1 MVRYATTSNDLYVF
15 SRSVEGS
22 DVLVLV
28 NLGKDAQ
35 AVEITSEAPAVED
48 KINYFTGEAEALPT
62 TLNAGEYRV
71 YINK

>member
-1 MVRYATTSNDLYVF
+1 
-15 SRSVEGS
+15 
-22 DVLVLV
+22 LVLV

-35 AVEITSEAPAVED
+35 AVEFTSEAPAVED